1 MDWTILIPYIKEY
14 GYLALYL
21 ILWVGF
27 FGFPVPNEVIVMTS
41 GLIANKS
48 MLHPVLTFVVTY
60 LGVISSLTTLYCLGR
75 FGNKLSRSKKKVH
88 ASKLRN
94 AKKMI
99 EKHGPFSLVLSYYF
113 PTARHLIPLILGTNK
128 YPFSTFM
135 LYSYSNAFIWTLVYF
150 FIGYEF
156 GQYIHVIGSAIYRYG
171 WYGLG
176 IIILIGILVYSIK
189 SLKLKYSFGKNKLK
203 D

>member
-14 GYLALYL
+14 GYIALYL
-21 ILWVGF
+21 ILWIGF

-41 GLIANKS
+41 GLVANKS
-48 MLHPVLTFVVTY
+48 MLHPVVTFIVTY

-75 FGNKLSRSKKKVH
+75 FGNKLHKTKGKVH
-88 ASKLRN
+88 KSKLRN

-99 EKHGPFSLVLSYYF
+99 ENHGPFSLVLSYYF
-113 PTARHLIPLILGTNK
+113 PTARHLIPLLLGTNK
-128 YPFSTFM
+128 YPLNTFI
-135 LYSYSNAFIWTLVYF
+135 LYSFSNAFIWTLIYF
-150 FIGYEF
+150 FVGYEF
-156 GQYIHVIGSAIYRYG
+156 GQYIHVIGTTVYRYG

-176 IIILIGILVYSIK
+176 IIVLSGIFVYLIK
-189 SLKLKYSFGKNKLK
+189 SLKLKYSFGKTKIK